1 LQERT
6 LRYISGA
13 VDFFLRRGSGLSISG
28 GAGREGEKAGD
39 GVPGEEKGGFGINR
53 DPGSDPENNP
63 GTSTQISSIRAPIGH
78 SGGSFGMKSRKCST
92 FVLGIPRFSVRSA
105 IGGIFEAENHR

>member
-1 LQERT
+1 MLDE
-6 LRYISGA
+6 
-13 VDFFLRRGSGLSISG
+13 
-28 GAGREGEKAGD
+28 EGFRVAK
-39 GVPGEEKGGFGINR
+39 KGGFVTNR
-53 DPGSDPENNP
+53 DPGPSPENNP
-63 GTSTQISSIRAPIGH
+63 GTYPRISSIRAPIGH